1 LGLLSP
7 PNMDILYK
15 AFNQLSTEII
25 ILDQNLRILTMNEAA
40 VANGWLGYSID
51 KPEAFEQLI
60 NKSEIEA
67 SKLIPLQSLLN
78 INSFDLLDDTLRMA
92 REKASAITVRDM
104 LLMSKDGMERTV
116 DLTVSLSNEFDVF
129 ILEISNV
136 DNLNRIINSTR
147 TDASQ
152 KIAAGLARSLAH
164 EVKNQLAGIKG
175 AAQLIKMKSLDSSI
189 EKFIK
194 IIEDE
199 TERLSGI
206 VSKILTPAAK
216 PNLASFNIHEVL
228 ERVIKLTQAS
238 DESAEVSIEKDYDP
252 SIPEIYG
259 DKNLFIQAILNV
271 VQNASHASLENS
283 EPKIGVKSRISF
295 NQPING
301 KIQPTIL
308 EIIISD
314 NGNGINPDNLD
325 HIFFPM
331 ISTKEGGSGLG
342 LSIAQDIIKIHKGI
356 IRYERSNEITKF
368 IISIPIMQSLSNQEV
383 VNG

>member
-1 LGLLSP
+1 
-7 PNMDILYK
+7 MDILYK

-25 ILDQNLRILTMNEAA
+25 ILDQDLRILTMNEAA
-40 VANGWLGYSID
+40 ASNGWLGFSAD
-51 KPEAFEQLI
+51 KQEAFELLI

-67 SKLIPLQSLLN
+67 SKFIPLQSLLTN
-78 INSFDLLDDTLRMA
+78 DSFDLLGETLQMA
-92 REKASAITVRDM
+92 REKASAITFREM
-104 LLMSKDGMERTV
+104 LLINKEGMERTI

-129 ILEISNV
+129 VLEVSNV

-164 EVKNQLAGIKG
+164 EVKNPLAGIKG
-175 AAQLIKMKSLDSSI
+175 AAQLIKMKSADSSI

-216 PNLASFNIHEVL
+216 PNLANFNIHEVL
-228 ERVIKLTQAS
+228 ERVIKLTQTS
-238 DESAEVSIEKDYDP
+238 DESAQVSISKDYDP

-259 DKNLFIQAILNV
+259 DKNLFIQAILNI
-271 VQNASHASLENS
+271 VQNASHASLDSS
-283 EPKIGVKSRISF
+283 EPKIGVKSRIAF

-314 NGNGINPDNLD
+314 NGNGINPDSLD

-342 LSIAQDIIKIHKGI
+342 LSIAQDIIKIHKGN

>member
-1 LGLLSP
+1 
-7 PNMDILYK
+7 MDILYK

-25 ILDQNLRILTMNEAA
+25 ILDQNLRILTMNESAA
-40 VANGWLGYSID
+40 ANGWLGYSID
-51 KPEAFEQLI
+51 KPEAFELLI
-60 NKSEIEA
+60 NKSEIEET
-67 SKLIPLQSLLN
+67 KLIPMQSLLSN
-78 INSFDLLDDTLRMA
+78 DSFDLLDDTLKMA
-92 REKASAITVRDM
+92 REKASAITIRDM
-104 LLMSKDGMERTV
+104 LLKNKEGIERTI
-116 DLTVSLSNEFDVF
+116 DLTVSLSNELDVF
-129 ILEISNV
+129 ILEVSNV

-164 EVKNQLAGIKG
+164 EVKNPLAGIKG
-175 AAQLIKMKSLDSSI
+175 AAQLIKMKSADSNI

-216 PNLASFNIHEVL
+216 PNLANFNIHEVL
-228 ERVIKLTQAS
+228 ERVIKLTQTS
-238 DESAEVSIEKDYDP
+238 DESAQVSIEKDYDP

-259 DKNLFIQAILNV
+259 DKNLFIQAILNL
-271 VQNASHASLENS
+271 VQNASYASLGNP
-283 EPKIGVKSRISF
+283 EPKIGVKSRIAF

-308 EIIISD
+308 EIVISD
-314 NGNGINPDNLD
+314 NGHGINPDDLE

-342 LSIAQDIIKIHKGI
+342 LSIAQDIVKIHKGI

-368 IISIPIMQSLSNQEV
+368 IIGVPMMQSLSNQEV

>member
-1 LGLLSP
+1 
-7 PNMDILYK
+7 MDILYK

-25 ILDQNLRILTMNEAA
+25 ILDQDLRILTMNEAA
-40 VANGWLGYSID
+40 ASNGWLGFSAD
-51 KPEAFEQLI
+51 KQEAFELLI

-67 SKLIPLQSLLN
+67 SKFIPLQSLLTN
-78 INSFDLLDDTLRMA
+78 DSFDLLGETLQMA
-92 REKASAITVRDM
+92 REKASAITVREM
-104 LLMSKDGMERTV
+104 LLINKEGMERTI

-129 ILEISNV
+129 VLEVSNV

-164 EVKNQLAGIKG
+164 EVKNPLAGIKG
-175 AAQLIKMKSLDSSI
+175 AAQLIKMKSADSSI

-216 PNLASFNIHEVL
+216 PNLANFNIHEVL
-228 ERVIKLTQAS
+228 ERVIKLTQTS
-238 DESAEVSIEKDYDP
+238 DESAQVSINKDYDP

-259 DKNLFIQAILNV
+259 DKNLFIQAILNI
-271 VQNASHASLENS
+271 VQNASHASLDNS
-283 EPKIGVKSRISF
+283 KPKIGVKSRIAF

-314 NGNGINPDNLD
+314 NGNGINPDSLD

-342 LSIAQDIIKIHKGI
+342 LSIAQDIIKIHKGN

>member
-1 LGLLSP
+1 
-7 PNMDILYK
+7 MDILYK

-25 ILDQNLRILTMNEAA
+25 ILDQDLRILTMNEAA
-40 VANGWLGYSID
+40 ASNGWLGFSTD
-51 KPEAFEQLI
+51 KQEAFELLI

-67 SKLIPLQSLLN
+67 SKLIPLQSLLRN
-78 INSFDLLDDTLRMA
+78 DSFDLLGETLQMA
-92 REKASAITVRDM
+92 REKASAITVREM
-104 LLMSKDGMERTV
+104 QLINKEGIERTI

-129 ILEISNV
+129 VLEVSNV

-164 EVKNQLAGIKG
+164 EVKNPLAGIKG
-175 AAQLIKMKSLDSSI
+175 AAQLIKMKSADSSI

-199 TERLSGI
+199 AERLSGI

-216 PNLASFNIHEVL
+216 PNLGNFNIHEVL

-238 DESAEVSIEKDYDP
+238 DESAQVSINKDYDP

-259 DKNLFIQAILNV
+259 DKNLFIQAILNI
-271 VQNASHASLENS
+271 VQNASYASLDNS
-283 EPKIGVKSRISF
+283 EPKIGVKSRIAF

-308 EIIISD
+308 EIIISCLLYTSPSPRD
-314 NGNGINPDNLD
+314 
-325 HIFFPM
+325 
-331 ISTKEGGSGLG
+331 K
-342 LSIAQDIIKIHKGI
+342 
-356 IRYERSNEITKF
+356 R
-368 IISIPIMQSLSNQEV
+368 QSRMPSSA
-383 VNG
+383 

>member
-1 LGLLSP
+1 
-7 PNMDILYK
+7 MDILYK

-25 ILDQNLRILTMNEAA
+25 ILDQDLRILTMNEAA
-40 VANGWLGYSID
+40 ASNGWLGFSTD
-51 KPEAFEQLI
+51 KQDAFELLI

-67 SKLIPLQSLLN
+67 SKLIPLQSLLRN
-78 INSFDLLDDTLRMA
+78 DSFDLLSETLQMA
-92 REKASAITVRDM
+92 KEKASAITVREM
-104 LLMSKDGMERTV
+104 QLINKEGIERTI

-129 ILEISNV
+129 VLEASNV

-164 EVKNQLAGIKG
+164 EVKNPLAGIKG
-175 AAQLIKMKSLDSSI
+175 AAQLIKMKSADSSI

-199 TERLSGI
+199 AERLSEI

-216 PNLASFNIHEVL
+216 PNLANFNIHEVL
-228 ERVIKLTQAS
+228 ERVIKLTQTS
-238 DESAEVSIEKDYDP
+238 DESAQVSINKDYDP

-259 DKNLFIQAILNV
+259 DKNLFIQAILNI
-271 VQNASHASLENS
+271 VQNASHASLVNS
-283 EPKIGVKSRISF
+283 EPKIGVKSRIAF
-295 NQPING
+295 NEPING

-308 EIIISD
+308 EIVISD
-314 NGNGINPDNLD
+314 NGNGINPDSLD

-342 LSIAQDIIKIHKGI
+342 LSIAQDIIKIHKGN

>member
-1 LGLLSP
+1 
-7 PNMDILYK
+7 MDILYK

-40 VANGWLGYSID
+40 SANGWLGYSID
-51 KPEAFEQLI
+51 KPEAFELLI

-67 SKLIPLQSLLN
+67 SKLIPLQSLLSN
-78 INSFDLLDDTLRMA
+78 DSFDLLDDTLQMA
-92 REKASAITVRDM
+92 REKASAITIRDM
-104 LLMSKDGMERTV
+104 LLKNKEGIERTI
-116 DLTVSLSNEFDVF
+116 DLTVSLSNELDVF
-129 ILEISNV
+129 ILEVSNV

-164 EVKNQLAGIKG
+164 EVKNPLAGIKG
-175 AAQLIKMKSLDSSI
+175 AAQLIKMKSADSSI

-199 TERLSGI
+199 TERLRGI

-216 PNLASFNIHEVL
+216 PNLSNFNIHEVL
-228 ERVIKLTQAS
+228 ERVIKLTQTS
-238 DESAEVSIEKDYDP
+238 DESAQVSIQKDYDP

-259 DKNLFIQAILNV
+259 DKNLFIQAILNL
-271 VQNASHASLENS
+271 VQNASYASLENP
-283 EPKIGVKSRISF
+283 EPKIGVKSRIAF

-308 EIIISD
+308 EIVISD
-314 NGNGINPDNLD
+314 NGNGINPDSLD

-342 LSIAQDIIKIHKGI
+342 LSIAQDIVKIHKGI

-368 IISIPIMQSLSNQEV
+368 IIGVPMMQSLSNQEV

>member
-1 LGLLSP
+1 
-7 PNMDILYK
+7 MDILYK

-25 ILDQNLRILTMNEAA
+25 ILDQDLRILTMNEAA
-40 VANGWLGYSID
+40 ASNGWLGFSAD
-51 KPEAFEQLI
+51 KQEAFELLI

-67 SKLIPLQSLLN
+67 SKFIPLQSLLTN
-78 INSFDLLDDTLRMA
+78 DSFDLLGETLQMA
-92 REKASAITVRDM
+92 REKESAITVREM
-104 LLMSKDGMERTV
+104 LLTNKEGMERTI

-129 ILEISNV
+129 VLEVSNV

-164 EVKNQLAGIKG
+164 EVKNPLAGIKG
-175 AAQLIKMKSLDSSI
+175 AAQLIKMKSADSSI

-199 TERLSGI
+199 AERLSEI

-216 PNLASFNIHEVL
+216 PNLANFNIHEVL
-228 ERVIKLTQAS
+228 ERVIKLTQTT
-238 DESAEVSIEKDYDP
+238 DESSQVSIHKDYDP

-259 DKNLFIQAILNV
+259 DKNLFIQAILNI
-271 VQNASHASLENS
+271 VQNASYASLDNS
-283 EPKIGVKSRISF
+283 EPKIGVKSRIAF

-314 NGNGINPDNLD
+314 NGNGINPDSLD

-342 LSIAQDIIKIHKGI
+342 LSIAQDIVKIHKGN

>member
-1 LGLLSP
+1 LGAAFIS
-7 PNMDILYK
+7 NMDILYK

-164 EVKNQLAGIKG
+164 EVKNPLAGIKG

-199 TERLSGI
+199 TERLS
-206 VSKILTPAAK
+206 
-216 PNLASFNIHEVL
+216 
-228 ERVIKLTQAS
+228 
-238 DESAEVSIEKDYDP
+238 
-252 SIPEIYG
+252 
-259 DKNLFIQAILNV
+259 
-271 VQNASHASLENS
+271 
-283 EPKIGVKSRISF
+283 
-295 NQPING
+295 
-301 KIQPTIL
+301 
-308 EIIISD
+308 
-314 NGNGINPDNLD
+314 
-325 HIFFPM
+325 
-331 ISTKEGGSGLG
+331 
-342 LSIAQDIIKIHKGI
+342 
-356 IRYERSNEITKF
+356 
-368 IISIPIMQSLSNQEV
+368 
-383 VNG
+383 